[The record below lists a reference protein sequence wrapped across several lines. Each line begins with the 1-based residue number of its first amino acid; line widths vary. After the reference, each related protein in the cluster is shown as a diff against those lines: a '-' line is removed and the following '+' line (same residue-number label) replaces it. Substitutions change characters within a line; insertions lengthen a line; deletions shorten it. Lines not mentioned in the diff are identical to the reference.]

1 MKFLLRWLTF
11 NQPTLVLFIMEN
23 QPFYI
28 GLCMAGAVSAGAYT
42 AGVMDFLIEAL
53 DTWEQKKQSGEKN
66 IPSHSVKLSVMGGAS
81 AGGMTS
87 IIAAAAL
94 SNPIQPVKLAGQPA
108 KIPHQPQNKFFN
120 AWVDLLSD
128 DMFPIMLSNG
138 DIDRT
143 KKASSVLNSDFIDQI
158 ATNMVKADATKPVK
172 RNYLADEML
181 MFTTISNLE
190 GFHYDLAFRGNAASY
205 NKYLSTAH
213 DDLALFRYGLHKPAY
228 KNDGFIPLSFI
239 DNENTHIAR
248 TAAMA
253 TGAFPMG
260 LAARTIKRPAKF
272 VNDAR
277 GFINKAGRP
286 DFVPAD
292 KDYEACYVDGGLI
305 NNEPFD
311 IARRMLHTFTGEQA
325 EGFKS
330 YKDFKSTVLMIDPFP
345 SEPGKFAPNLDLL
358 GVVSKTL
365 GTMIGQLRF
374 KPDSIEA
381 AFDSNDASRYLI
393 SPSRSRYGLELNGD
407 KAISCGCMGGFG
419 GFLHRSFR
427 VHDYF
432 LGRRN
437 CQKFLKDV
445 FTVPAN
451 AMNPI
456 FEAGYQELSDSKP
469 YLAKDGSL
477 QIIPLFVTA
486 EEQEPAW
493 PVIAFSEI
501 ERYND
506 LLKTRL
512 EKVMFSTLDLGWLD
526 QFLGLIGS
534 RILIRRKLASSVMT
548 WIK

>member
-1 MKFLLRWLTF
+1 
-11 NQPTLVLFIMEN
+11 MEK
-23 QPFYI
+23 QPFHI

-66 IPSHSVKLSVMGGAS
+66 IPSHTVKLSVMGGAS

-94 SNPIQPVKLAGQPA
+94 SNPIQPIKLAGQPT
-108 KIPHQPQNKFFN
+108 KVPNQPQNKFFN

-128 DMFPIMLSNG
+128 DMFPTMLANG
-138 DIDRT
+138 DIERT

-158 ATNMVKADATKPVK
+158 ATNMVKADANKPVK

-190 GFHYDLAFRGNAASY
+190 GFHYDLAFRGNAALY
-205 NKYLSTAH
+205 NKYLTTAH
-213 DDLALFRYGLHKPAY
+213 DDLALFRYSLRKPDY

-239 DNENTHIAR
+239 DSENTDIAR

-260 LAARTIKRPAKF
+260 LSARTIKRPAQF
-272 VNDAR
+272 VNDAK
-277 GFINKAGRP
+277 GFINKAERA

-311 IARRMLHTFTGEQA
+311 IARRMLHTFTGEQS

-345 SEPGKFAPNLDLL
+345 SEPGKFTPNLDLL

-381 AFDSNDASRYLI
+381 AFDPNDASRYLI
-393 SPSRSRYGLELNGD
+393 SPSRNRYGLEVNGE
-407 KAISCGCMGGFG
+407 KAISCGGMGGFG

-445 FTVPAN
+445 FTVPAD

-456 FEAGYQELSDSKP
+456 FEEGYQELSDPKP
-469 YLAKDGSL
+469 YLSKDSKL

-486 EEQEPAW
+486 EEQEPVW
-493 PVIAFSEI
+493 PVISFNEI

-506 LLKTRL
+506 LLKIRL
-512 EKVMFSTLDLGWLD
+512 EKVMFSTLELGWLD
-526 QFLGLIGS
+526 QVLGLIGS
-534 RILIRRKLASSVMT
+534 RILIRRKLASSVMN
-548 WIK
+548 WIKKSLTEHELLK